1 MVKSLLEMGQT
12 LVVALTLMAEAEG
25 EPWAGKVM
33 VAETIVNFAHEKD
46 ITLKEACLWK
56 NRYSCWNGEKRQQKL
71 VNRTADGTLIN
82 SQAWKDCI
90 EQAKTVCQ
98 GNYQPSS
105 RVTRYFNPKK
115 LSEEKVRKLRESLI
129 LVAVVANHEFYVE
142 K

>member
-1 MVKSLLEMGQT
+1 MINELIEMGQT
-12 LVVALTLMAEAEG
+12 LVVALTLLSEAEG
-25 EPWAGKVM
+25 EPWAGKMM
-33 VAETIVNFAHEKD
+33 VAETIVNFSREKN

-56 NRYSCWNGEKRQQKL
+56 NRYSCWNGEKQQQKL

-90 EQAKTVCQ
+90 ELAKTACQ
-98 GNYQPSS
+98 GNYQTST
-105 RVTRYFNPKK
+105 RATRYFNPAK